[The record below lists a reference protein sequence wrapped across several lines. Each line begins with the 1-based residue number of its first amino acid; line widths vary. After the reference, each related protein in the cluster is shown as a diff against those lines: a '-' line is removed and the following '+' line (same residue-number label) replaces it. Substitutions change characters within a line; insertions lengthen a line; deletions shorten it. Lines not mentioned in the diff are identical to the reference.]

1 MLIEQFE
8 TGSGGFVW
16 QNQQP
21 DALFSRV
28 HFHVYA
34 AFDMQIGAKWNGSQF
49 VNHYNRVYYVESGRA
64 ELQFTD
70 RVLTMEP
77 GYLYLIPPYQLLS
90 HSAQGKLSFKWVHFQ
105 ASLDEGLDLFM
116 LYGKP
121 FRVKCAEPD
130 TTSKLFNKLISN
142 MQVMRPSAVLER
154 QSLLLNLLRPFMHI
168 FDDVP
173 QQRKHLLHPS
183 LVSTLSLINKQVA
196 NPPSLVA
203 LAEAA
208 NMSPEHFSR
217 KFKAAFNVSP
227 KRYMLHKQIALA
239 KQRLLLGSDSIDRV
253 AESCGFC
260 DIFHFSR
267 TFKKE
272 TGVTPSGFRKEYN
285 IRFLPGQP
293 TKDR

>member
-16 QNQQP
+16 QNLQP
-21 DALFSRV
+21 DALFSKV

-34 AFDMQIGAKWNGSQF
+34 AFDMQIGAEWNGSQF
-49 VNHYNRVYYVESGRA
+49 VNHYNRIYYVESGVA
-64 ELQFTD
+64 ELHFSD
-70 RVLTMEP
+70 RVLIMEP

-90 HSAQGKLSFKWVHFQ
+90 HSAQGKLGFKWVHFQ

-121 FRVKCAEPD
+121 CRVKCTNPD
-130 TTSKLFNKLISN
+130 ATSTLFDELISA
-142 MQVMRPSAVLER
+142 MQTMRPSAVLER

-173 QQRKHLLHPS
+173 QQRKHLLHPA
-183 LVSTLSLINKQVA
+183 LVSSLSVINQHVA
-196 NPPSLVA
+196 NPPSLIA

-227 KRYMLHKQIALA
+227 KRYMVHKQIALA
-239 KQRLLLGSDSIDRV
+239 KQRLLLGADSIDRV

-272 TGVTPSGFRKEYN
+272 TGVTPSAFRKEYT
-285 IRFLPGQP
+285 IRAFPP
-293 TKDR
+293 KPS

>member
-16 QNQQP
+16 ENLQP
-21 DALFSRV
+21 DALFSKV
-28 HFHVYA
+28 QFHVYA
-34 AFDMQIGAKWNGSQF
+34 AFDMQIGAEWNGSQF
-49 VNHYNRVYYVESGRA
+49 VNHYNRIYYVESGKA

-70 RVLTMEP
+70 RVLIMEP

-90 HSAQGKLSFKWVHFQ
+90 HTALSKLSFKWVHFQ
-105 ASLDEGLDLFM
+105 ASLNEGLDLFM
-116 LYGKP
+116 LFGKP
-121 FRVKCAEPD
+121 CRVKCPLPD
-130 TTSKLFNKLISN
+130 DTSIQFDTLIQK
-142 MQVMRPSAVLER
+142 MMIKRPSAALER
-154 QSLLLNLLRPFMHI
+154 QSLLLNLLLPFMHI
-168 FDDVP
+168 FDDTS
-173 QQRKHLLHPS
+173 QQSKHLLHPS
-183 LVSTLSLINKQVA
+183 LVSCLSLMNQQVV
-196 NPPSLVA
+196 NPPSLIT

-217 KFKAAFNVSP
+217 KFKATFNVSP

-239 KQRLLLGSDSIDRV
+239 KQRLLRGAESIDRV

-272 TGVTPSGFRKEYN
+272 TGVTPSAFRREYDVRRLLKPKN
-285 IRFLPGQP
+285 
-293 TKDR
+293 